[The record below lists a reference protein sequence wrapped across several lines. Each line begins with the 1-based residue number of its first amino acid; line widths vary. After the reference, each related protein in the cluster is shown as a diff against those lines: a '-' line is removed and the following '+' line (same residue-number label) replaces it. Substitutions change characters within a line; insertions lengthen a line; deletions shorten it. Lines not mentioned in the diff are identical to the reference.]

1 MYGTRGVAE
10 RAGGVM
16 VTRTDID
23 RLKIFYNV
31 ETDVELIGA
40 MEHHIEQLQAKL
52 NRLSPSEPAIRLV
65 RS

>member
-1 MYGTRGVAE
+1 
-10 RAGGVM
+10 M

-31 ETDVELIGA
+31 ETVVELIGA

-52 NRLSPSEPAIRLV
+52 SRLSPSEPAIRLV